1 MPNKAEFIGY
11 FILFQLGNGGEVA
24 KYLQRLP
31 HELLN
36 TSEIKFATN
45 VWSSLRYY
53 TDLLLG

>member
-31 HELLN
+31 YELLN
-36 TSEIKFATN
+36 TLEIKFATN
-45 VWSSLRYY
+45 VWSSLR
-53 TDLLLG
+53 